1 VNATLVRHLAAR
13 TLRGKRLIGTCA
25 LAAVAGVAA
34 WVSMAGIPTD
44 ATADIYRT
52 VTASVPPATLSIA
65 LLIVTSATLRDER
78 DGGTL
83 PYVYMSPVSALGFA
97 LSSMAATL
105 AAAAVVAVAGWLPGW
120 VGAGFMTGSWT
131 LAVPALVLYL
141 LAAVGYGAVFLP
153 LGYLFDRSLIIGLAY
168 IFVWEGIVA
177 TAVTGVGPSSVW
189 RIAMSGYADLDE
201 LPPEALDVL
210 GTVEPGI
217 GGAVVTV
224 AALVLVGTLV
234 LAWAVRSRDAV

>member
-1 VNATLVRHLAAR
+1 MTLIRHLASR
-13 TLRGKRLIGTCA
+13 TLRGKRLLGTGA

-34 WVSMAGIPTD
+34 WVSMAGITTD

-83 PYVYMSPVSALGFA
+83 AYVYMSPVSAAGFA
-97 LSSMAATL
+97 LSAMTAALVT
-105 AAAAVVAVAGWLPGW
+105 AVVISLAGWLPGW
-120 VGAGFMTGSWT
+120 VGAGIMTGSWS
-131 LAVPALVLYL
+131 LALPALSAYL
-141 LAAVGYGAVFLP
+141 LAAFGYCAVFLP

-189 RIAMSGYADLDE
+189 RIAMSGYADLDD
-201 LPPEALDVL
+201 LPPDALDVL

-217 GGAVVTV
+217 GGAIATVVV
-224 AALVLVGTLV
+224 LVVVGTLV
-234 LAWAVRSRDAV
+234 LTWAVRSRDAV